1 MKFNKIIVQ
10 GHIGSNG
17 EFIVDKKGHI
27 DNNENVIID
36 DYKTIIK
43 NSTISEFL
51 CDMTE
56 TQFKSDDNI
65 ISRYDTFKITIE
77 KPV

>member
-17 EFIVDKKGHI
+17 EFIVDKEGHI
-27 DNNENVIID
+27 DNNENVRID

-43 NSTISEFL
+43 MINLQKF
-51 CDMTE
+51 
-56 TQFKSDDNI
+56 FI
-65 ISRYDTFKITIE
+65 ILLTSPFSQPTASA
-77 KPV
+77 